1 MLRGENI
8 VCFSKDYS
16 EDPTSNNHVLTLLSE
31 HNKVLWVN
39 SIATRTPKLSSGADR
54 AKILRKLK
62 SFTQGLERIND
73 NLWVFTPI
81 VLPLPHNPIAARIN
95 RRILRAA
102 IRIIRLRLGMRD
114 FQAWTFPPTAEPY
127 IGTLGESFSVYY
139 CTDQF
144 SKFDHMDGKAMLRTE
159 EALCRKVDVVFATAH
174 SLVEDKK
181 KWNAETHLA
190 SHGVDYEHFAK
201 ALDPKT
207 KVAPELA
214 DLEGPVIGFFGL
226 IHTWIDQDLIRAIAE
241 RHPEWNIVII
251 GKSDVE
257 TSRLDGVENVYMLG
271 RKAYA
276 DLPGYCKG
284 MSAGIIPFAINELTH
299 HVNPIK
305 MREYLSAGLPVV
317 STPLPEVCHYEDIC
331 TVAGDT
337 ESFIHGLEEAV
348 AHNSPED
355 RQRRSDM
362 MKKETWVEKVKRV
375 GEIVNEVK
383 ARKGR

>member
-16 EDPTSNNHVLTLLSE
+16 EDPTSNNHVLTLLSK
-31 HNKVLWVN
+31 HNRVLWVN

-62 SFTQGLERIND
+62 SFTKGLKQINE

-81 VLPLPHNPIAARIN
+81 VLPLPHNPIAEAIN
-95 RRILRAA
+95 RQILRVA
-102 IRIIRLRLGMRD
+102 IRAIRLRLGMKE
-114 FQAWTFPPTAEPY
+114 FQAWTFPPTAAPY

-144 SKFDHMDGKAMLRTE
+144 SKFDHMDGKGMLATE

-181 KWNAETHLA
+181 KWNSETHLA

-201 ALDPKT
+201 ALDPDT
-207 KVAPELA
+207 KIAPEIA
-214 DLEGPVIGFFGL
+214 DLDGPVIGFFGL

-241 RHPEWNIVII
+241 SHPEWHVVII
-251 GKSDVE
+251 GKADCE
-257 TSRLDGVENVYMLG
+257 TSRLDGVPNVHQIG
-271 RKAYA
+271 RKPYA
-276 DLPGYCKG
+276 DLPGYCRG
-284 MSAGIIPFAINELTH
+284 MAAGIIPFAINDLTH

-305 MREYLSAGLPVV
+305 MREYLSAGVPVV
-317 STPLPEVCHYEDIC
+317 STPLPEVVHYKDIC

-337 ESFIHGLEEAV
+337 ESFIKGLEDAI
-348 AHNSPED
+348 AHNSPEE
-355 RQRRSDM
+355 RQRRSDL
-362 MKKETWVEKVKRV
+362 MKKETWVEKVNRV
-375 GEIVNEVK
+375 GDIVNEVR